1 MSLAFVYTW
10 PVWIHSFSFCPSSH
24 WKGGRKGDSTPPQ
37 PPPKWHLT
45 HSSFMLFIHPWPL
58 ISRSPV
64 FTNNNS
70 SPIAWIAT
78 QLKIT
83 LGLACLHSDFWPL
96 QSTIVHFGL
105 MILPHSVC
113 WKALLPDF
121 TQTSA
126 LCIAAPSAPRL
137 NGLKGFRQ
145 KRPLSEITKSPP
157 RYLEKTLEKSYHVG
171 VDGIL
176 FLYYINL
183 RLRVIAQ
190 GAWFEANI
198 CYCQS
203 QDV

>member
-1 MSLAFVYTW
+1 
-10 PVWIHSFSFCPSSH
+10 
-24 WKGGRKGDSTPPQ
+24 
-37 PPPKWHLT
+37 
-45 HSSFMLFIHPWPL
+45 MLFIHPWPL

-83 LGLACLHSDFWPL
+83 PGLACLHSDFWPL
-96 QSTIVHFGL
+96 QSTIVHFKL
-105 MILPHSVC
+105 IHPSTQCMLKSTR
-113 WKALLPDF
+113 LPDF

-157 RYLEKTLEKSYHVG
+157 RDLEKTLEKSYHVE
-171 VDGIL
+171 VDGIFVL
-176 FLYYINL
+176 VIWDCMWLHKGHDLKQTY
-183 RLRVIAQ
+183 VIANHRMFN
-190 GAWFEANI
+190 GI
-198 CYCQS
+198 
-203 QDV
+203 